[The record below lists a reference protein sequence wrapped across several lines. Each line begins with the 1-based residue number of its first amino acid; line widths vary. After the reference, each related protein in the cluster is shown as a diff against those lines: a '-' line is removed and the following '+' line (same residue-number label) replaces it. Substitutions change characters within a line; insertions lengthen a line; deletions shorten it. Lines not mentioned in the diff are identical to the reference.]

1 MDIKTEMNEL
11 EQIGGREKPPLAGEP
26 GDGGVKRALS
36 LAVLQQLLTFPLA
49 ALILDGGGMLLCW
62 VFAVAA
68 FWGAAGL
75 MLRRRARVLTA
86 LDVFLLRWG
95 FFIVLVISFV
105 VARWIWGLRGAL

>member
-1 MDIKTEMNEL
+1 MNEL